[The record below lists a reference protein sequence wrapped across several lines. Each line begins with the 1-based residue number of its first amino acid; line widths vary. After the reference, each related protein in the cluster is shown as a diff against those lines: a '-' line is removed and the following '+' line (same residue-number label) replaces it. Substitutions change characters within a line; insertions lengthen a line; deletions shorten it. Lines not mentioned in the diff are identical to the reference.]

1 MNSPPPERSP
11 LVVYR
16 REGEPVT
23 PRRPR
28 AKRGKRVG
36 HEEAAKIML
45 QCGLCNRYM
54 LSMAKVWDNCPAVH
68 NGAGGWTCDC
78 CLHRPRGGGLP
89 LDVPGMPVH
98 CKRAPDTHCRTTHIQ
113 WSPH

>member
-54 LSMAKVWDNCPAVH
+54 LSMAKEGGPVTAAFTGPGGEVFPLTCPGCRYTAREH
-68 NGAGGWTCDC
+68 QIPIAG
-78 CLHRPRGGGLP
+78 P
-89 LDVPGMPVH
+89 
-98 CKRAPDTHCRTTHIQ
+98 HI
-113 WSPH
+113 SSGHPT